1 MRPPLF
7 DLTPAAVL
15 VPVGC
20 VVAPSWSSIVEN
32 EALVSLAAAAA
43 GRLDDV
49 LVLDD
54 DVDDDDEVEE
64 DEEELLLLEVA
75 ALSSSELAILVSR

>member
-7 DLTPAAVL
+7 DLAPAA

-20 VVAPSWSSIVEN
+20 VVAPSWSSVVEN

-43 GRLDDV
+43 ELLDDV
-49 LVLDD
+49 LMLDD
-54 DVDDDDEVEE
+54 DDDDEEVEE